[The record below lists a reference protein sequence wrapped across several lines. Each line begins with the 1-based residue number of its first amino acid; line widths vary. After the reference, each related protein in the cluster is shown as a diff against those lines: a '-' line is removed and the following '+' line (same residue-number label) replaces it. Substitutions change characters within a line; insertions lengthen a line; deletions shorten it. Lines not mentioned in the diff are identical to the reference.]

1 MTKPSTFLPSVS
13 TILVTTCADYILTLS
28 DHANGNQEDE
38 TVLFE
43 YAEIKETIRLEYETN
58 KNSSYLDLLKGKG
71 NRYRLFLLATLGLF
85 SQWSGSGLISYY
97 FSKVMDSIG
106 ITDSTT
112 QFVINGILTLWS
124 LIVSLCCASVV
135 DRVGRRPMFLA
146 ATGGMYS

>member
-1 MTKPSTFLPSVS
+1 M
-13 TILVTTCADYILTLS
+13 
-28 DHANGNQEDE
+28 
-38 TVLFE
+38 FE
-43 YAEIKETIRLEYETN
+43 YAEIKETIRLEYETS
-58 KNSSYLDLLKGKG
+58 KNSSYLDLCRGKG

-106 ITDSTT
+106 ITDTTT

-135 DRVGRRPMFLA
+135 DKVGRRPMFLA
-146 ATGGMYS
+146 ATSGK